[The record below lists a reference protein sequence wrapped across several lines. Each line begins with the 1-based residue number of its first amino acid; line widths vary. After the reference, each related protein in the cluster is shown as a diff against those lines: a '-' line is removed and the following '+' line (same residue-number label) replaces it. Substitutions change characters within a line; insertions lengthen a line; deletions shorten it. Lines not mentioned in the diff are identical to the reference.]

1 MSECKCA
8 CCRKKHRTEAER
20 RRLANRLARV
30 EGQVRGIRAM
40 LDSDTYCTDILT
52 QVSAAQSALASFSK
66 ELLAEHI
73 KTCVADGVRNGDEA
87 IVDELVETVRRM
99 TK

>member
-1 MSECKCA
+1 MNECKCE
-8 CCRKKHRTEAER
+8 CCRKKHRTEEER
-20 RRLANRLARV
+20 RRLANRLSRV

-73 KTCVADGVRNGDEA
+73 KTCVADGIRGGDEA

-99 TK
+99 TR

>member
-1 MSECKCA
+1 M
-8 CCRKKHRTEAER
+8 
-20 RRLANRLARV
+20 
-30 EGQVRGIRAM
+30 RGIRAM

-73 KTCVADGVRNGDEA
+73 KTCVADGIRSGDEA

-99 TK
+99 TR